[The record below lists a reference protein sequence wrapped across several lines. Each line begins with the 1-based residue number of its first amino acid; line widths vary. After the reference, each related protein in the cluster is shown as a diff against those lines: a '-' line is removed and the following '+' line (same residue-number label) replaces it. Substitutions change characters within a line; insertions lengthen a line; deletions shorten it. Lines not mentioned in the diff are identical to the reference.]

1 MTIENTAAT
10 CSIIQHTCQGCGSAF
25 IFCGSGSSCF
35 SQYPDP
41 DPAVFLSVFPDPA
54 VFLSVFPDPAVFLI
68 VYPDP
73 DPAAFSMRIRFQL
86 KQNCKKL
93 PYEEISVVEKNK
105 NSTKTMELV
114 HIYTYFLAFFNFF
127 P

>member
-1 MTIENTAAT
+1 MDPLL
-10 CSIIQHTCQGCGSAF
+10 
-25 IFCGSGSSCF
+25 CF
-35 SQYPDP
+35 ADPDPAVFLSVYPDPAVFLSVYPDP
-41 DPAVFLSVFPDPA
+41 DPAVFLSVFPD
-54 VFLSVFPDPAVFLI
+54 PDPAVFLI

>member
-1 MTIENTAAT
+1 MDPLLFFADPYPAVFL
-10 CSIIQHTCQGCGSAF
+10 SV
-25 IFCGSGSSCF
+25 
-35 SQYPDP
+35 YPDP
-41 DPAVFLSVFPDPA
+41 DPAVFLSVYPDPA
-54 VFLSVFPDPAVFLI
+54 VFLS

-93 PYEEISVVEKNK
+93 PYEEISLVEKNK

-114 HIYTYFLAFFNFF
+114 HIYTYFLAFLIFF
-127 P
+127 LKIFPPGSAF